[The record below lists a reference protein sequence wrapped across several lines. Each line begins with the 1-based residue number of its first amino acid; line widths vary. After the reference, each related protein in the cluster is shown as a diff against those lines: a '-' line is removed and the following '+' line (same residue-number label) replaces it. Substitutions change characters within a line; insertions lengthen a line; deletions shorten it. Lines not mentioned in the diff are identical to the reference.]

1 MLDLSLLWIF
11 ALGYTFGYFE
21 RNEKMKE
28 IVCYLEKKT
37 HFIKKTID
45 SYRHG
50 TLFDSPFVDTE
61 LISSPDD
68 RYVLIQEII
77 ESLKVS
83 RRIYPEDL
91 KKGV

>member
-28 IVCYLEKKT
+28 LICYLEKKT
-37 HFIKKTID
+37 NFIRRTID
-45 SYRHG
+45 SYRKG

-68 RYVLIQEII
+68 RYVRIEKII
-77 ESLKVS
+77 ENLKIS
-83 RRIYPEDL
+83 RHIYTEDV
-91 KKGV
+91 KKQ